1 MPARAHRGPAS
12 SVAAWWRL
20 PQATILR
27 ELHARP
33 EGLTH
38 AQAAARLRRDGPNR
52 LATSERPSVVR
63 SIAKRLAN
71 PLIVVLLCAS
81 AIAAFT
87 GEPVSFGFIVV
98 IVLMSIALDMV
109 QEHRAVEVLW
119 KRLEPAVN
127 SVAAGHTP
135 AVDAVVLEA
144 IVQHFFAHVHFEEH
158 DFLPLAQKIL
168 SRHSSEMAA
177 LGVAL
182 HMRHG
187 NHEHEG

>member
-1 MPARAHRGPAS
+1 MTSVLHDSSLQIDAPLEEFSKCHHQFVSQLHASLYLPDLVESASRARMLAADLVNMFRHGLLAHHEDEE
-12 SVAAWWRL
+12 
-20 PQATILR
+20 R
-27 ELHARP
+27 ELFPAVQHAARP
-33 EGLTH
+33 GEERELVDRMV
-38 AQAAARLRRDGPNR
+38 AQL
-52 LATSERPSVVR
+52 
-63 SIAKRLAN
+63 
-71 PLIVVLLCAS
+71 
-81 AIAAFT
+81 
-87 GEPVSFGFIVV
+87 
-98 IVLMSIALDMV
+98 V

-135 AVDAVVLEA
+135 AVDAVMLEA

-168 SRHSSEMAA
+168 SRQSSEMAA